1 MTRTAPLSVTVDA
14 AGAALSGDLAISPH
28 SHGLVVF
35 IHGSG
40 SSRTS
45 PRNRYVANTLADGG
59 LGTLLFDL
67 LTRDEEHAERV
78 TRHLRFDIGLLA
90 KRVTST
96 LQWLGR
102 RPQLRD
108 VPIGLFA
115 ASTGAAAALVA
126 AAQMAELVSA
136 VVSRGGR
143 PDLAGGALSV
153 VQAPTLLMVGGD
165 DRDVLALNRDALAR
179 LRCPRALHVV
189 ERAGHLFE
197 EPGALDEVIE
207 VTTRWFQEHLVA
219 RPPTWQV
226 GPGDDYQKGHAP

>member
-1 MTRTAPLSVTVDA
+1 MTRAIPSSVAIDA
-14 AGAALSGDLAISPH
+14 AGTGLSGDFAISPTTR
-28 SHGLVVF
+28 GLVVF
-35 IHGSG
+35 VHGSG

-45 PRNRYVANTLADGG
+45 PRNRYVASALGDAG

-67 LTRDEEHAERV
+67 LTREEEHSERV

-102 RPQLRD
+102 RPDLRD
-108 VPIGLFA
+108 VPIGLFG

-126 AAQMAELVSA
+126 AAQMPELVSA

-143 PDLAGGALSV
+143 PDLAGGALSI
-153 VQAPTLLMVGGD
+153 VQAPTLLVVGAD

-189 ERAGHLFE
+189 EGAGHLFE
-197 EPGALDEVIE
+197 EPGALDDVIE
-207 VTTRWFQEHLVA
+207 VTTRWFQDHLVT
-219 RPPTWQV
+219 RPHAWQV
-226 GPGDDYQKGHAP
+226 GPGPAYQKGRAP